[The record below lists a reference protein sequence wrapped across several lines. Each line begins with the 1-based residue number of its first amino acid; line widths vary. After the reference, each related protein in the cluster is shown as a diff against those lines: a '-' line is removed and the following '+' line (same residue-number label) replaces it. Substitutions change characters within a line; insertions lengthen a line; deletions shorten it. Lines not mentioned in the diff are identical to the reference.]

1 MLYRIRVHVLP
12 TIQCFLWGKNPRND
26 HIKEE
31 LAINRGMEHPPSF
44 WGGNLV
50 VGVAPISAVFKPSF
64 LIALIVV
71 GSISVGRFWD
81 NLSLLCQSFAP

>member
-1 MLYRIRVHVLP
+1 MSRVERTLLNVGTLG
-12 TIQCFLWGKNPRND
+12 LRAND

-31 LAINRGMEHPPSF
+31 LAINRGRNTHLPL
-44 WGGNLV
+44 GGNLV
-50 VGVAPISAVFKPSF
+50 VGVAPISAVFKLSF

-71 GSISVGRFWD
+71 GSISVGRFWE